1 MRPVLTIRL
10 KLLFLVL
17 LASLPAV
24 GLVLRSGMDAE
35 RQALHQAEDEAQRIT
50 RDLALRQEHLT
61 ASTRQ
66 FLATLARLPAV
77 RSLDGKACGPLFRE
91 LIAANPL
98 LSDVILT
105 SPTGEVLA
113 SARVAAPTGNLSQ
126 STYFSQVLKTGEFAV
141 GGYRKSLTTGLD
153 VLVCGHPVLNARR
166 ELVGVVSTGI
176 RLDIFDSMV
185 RDIPL
190 PEGSTIYMAD
200 SQGLRLFNRHFPDP
214 RPETYPLGVRLR
226 ANIWQRILTEARGE
240 PFFDIGA
247 DGQRRMYLV
256 QEARLS
262 PQAPP
267 YAYVGVSLPEQAVL
281 MEARKSLHTGL
292 ALLALATLLA
302 SAAAWFTG
310 KRIFVERIERLASVA
325 DSFAAGDLTAR
336 TNLPPPLLSGKPD
349 ELGQLG
355 RAMDRIGEEL
365 SRREEEREATLQRL
379 AKTQF
384 AVDHAGDEIFWAD
397 KSGRFVYVNENGA
410 RSLGYSAK
418 ELLGM
423 SVFDVDVDHAAKS
436 WSGMLN
442 QLAATGPITIET
454 RHRTRAGSLV
464 PKEILINL
472 VNTSDGLLV
481 FGSGRDISE
490 RKRHEAVLRSLLD
503 ETAAVTG
510 QEFFHA
516 LAGQLVSLLAVPA
529 ALVGEHLDTDPP
541 QVRPLALAQDG
552 GLLDEHDFP
561 LEHSPGRDIPP
572 DGHLLIPE
580 GTHTRY
586 PDNPYLRRM
595 GIEGYLAVP
604 LLNTEGEKI
613 GHLSIMSRRTMRAD
627 PTLVATMRLF
637 AQRAAAELLRLRAER
652 DMLASL
658 REKEVLLKEIHHRVK
673 NNMQIVSS
681 LLSLQAREVDDPA
694 MLDLLA
700 ESRTRILSMA
710 LVHEDLYQSDNLAQV
725 DFRHY
730 LERLA
735 ERTRSGI
742 AGASRVTFE
751 LTLDELS
758 LAVDQAIPLGL
769 LCNELFT
776 NALKHAFP
784 GGGEGTVRVDLRRE
798 DGTAVITVRDNGRG
812 LPPGYVPGEGTTL
825 GVQLVWSLAEQL
837 QGKAE
842 AWNDGGAVFA
852 VRFPVV

>member
-24 GLVLRSGMDAE
+24 GLVLHSGIEAE
-35 RQALHQAEDEAQRIT
+35 RQALHQAEDEALRIT

-61 ASTRQ
+61 TSTRQ

-77 RSLDGKACGPLFRE
+77 RNLDSKACGPLFRD

-105 SPTGEVLA
+105 SLTGEVLA
-113 SARVAAPTGNLSQ
+113 SARLTAPVGNLSQ
-126 STYFSQVLKTGEFAV
+126 AAYFGQVLKTGEFAV
-141 GGYRKSLTTGLD
+141 GGYRKSHTTGLD
-153 VLVCGHPVLNARR
+153 VLVCGHPVLDSRR
-166 ELVGVVSTGI
+166 ALVGVVSSGI

-200 SQGLRLFNRHFPDP
+200 RQGLRLFNRHFPDP

-226 ANIWQRILTEARGE
+226 ANVWKRILEEAKGV

-262 PQAPP
+262 PQTPP

-281 MEARKSLHTGL
+281 MDVRKSLRTGL
-292 ALLALATLLA
+292 ALLTLATLLA
-302 SAAAWFTG
+302 AAAAWYTG

-336 TNLPPPLLSGKPD
+336 TNLPPPLVSGKPD

-397 KSGRFVYVNENGA
+397 EAGHFVYVNESGA
-410 RSLGYSAK
+410 RNLGYAPQ
-418 ELLGM
+418 ELLAM
-423 SVFDVDVDHAAKS
+423 NVFDVDVDHAAKNWGS
-436 WSGMLN
+436 MLAL
-442 QLAATGPITIET
+442 LAATGPVTIET
-454 RHRTRAGSLV
+454 RHRTRAGALV
-464 PKEILINL
+464 PKEILVNL
-472 VNTSDGLLV
+472 VNTSDGPLI

-510 QEFFHA
+510 QEFFPA
-516 LAGQLVSLLAVPA
+516 LTDQLVSLLAVPA
-529 ALVGEHLDTDPP
+529 AFVGEHLKTDPP
-541 QVRPLALAQDG
+541 KVRPLALAQSG
-552 GLLDEHDFP
+552 ESFPAEEFP
-561 LEHSPGRDIPP
+561 LEHSPGCEIPRN
-572 DGHLLIPE
+572 GHLLISE

-586 PDNPYLRRM
+586 PGNPYLQRM
-595 GIEGYLAVP
+595 GIEGYLGVP
-604 LLNTEGEKI
+604 LLNPEGEKI
-613 GHLSIMSRRTMRAD
+613 GHLSIMSRRVMRAD
-627 PTLVATMRLF
+627 PTLISTMRLF

-652 DMLASL
+652 DIRTSL

-681 LLSLQAREVDDPA
+681 LLSLQAREVNDPA

-710 LVHEDLYQSDNLAQV
+710 LVHEDLYQSGNLAQV
-725 DFRHY
+725 DFRRY

-742 AGASRVTFE
+742 AGASRVAFE

-758 LAVDQAIPLGL
+758 LPVDQAIPLGL

-798 DGTAVITVRDNGRG
+798 DGLAVITVRDNGRG
-812 LPPGYVPGEGTTL
+812 LPPGYVPGEGATL
-825 GVQLVWSLAEQL
+825 GVQLVWSLADQL
-837 QGKAE
+837 NGRAE

-852 VRFPVV
+852 VRFPVP